1 MRDIAMKSPIKVRL
15 TLFFSALFLL
25 ACSEQ
30 TIPKEGE
37 QYTTLTQPLDS
48 QSVAPVSEIFSLTC
62 GHCRNMEHFL
72 EEISAEAGADMGKMH
87 ITFNESAQA
96 AALIYYAAEM
106 QLGKIPDSAFMDEL
120 FAAMLMPQGSSE
132 AEKQQAIANAF
143 SSRDLLSPDKLS
155 QQQDQDLRHK
165 VANIERLSTQSGIN
179 SVPTFLVNGRYQVIV
194 AGHSNPKQIAN
205 TIGYLLEK

>member
-1 MRDIAMKSPIKVRL
+1 MRSPLKVRL
-15 TLFFSALFLL
+15 TLFFSALFLF

-37 QYTTLTQPLDS
+37 QYTTLAQPLEE
-48 QSVAPVSEIFSLTC
+48 QGLPVSEVFSLTC

-72 EEISAEAGADMGKMH
+72 GEISAQAGTDMGKMH
-87 ITFNESAQA
+87 ITFNDSAQA

-120 FAAMLMPQGSSE
+120 FAAVQMPQGSSE

-143 SSRDLLSPDKLS
+143 SARDLLTPDKLS
-155 QQQDQDLRHK
+155 RQQADKLGHK
-165 VANIERLSTQSGIN
+165 IANIERLSRQSGID
-179 SVPTFLVNGRYQVIV
+179 SVPTFLVNGRYQIIV
-194 AGHSNPKQIAN
+194 TGHRTPQQIGN
-205 TIGYLLEK
+205 TIRYLLEK